1 MIGVT
6 IGVARYGMLARQA
19 AAAFSEKTGLQ
30 VYILGDDEFAS
41 SGLSMPH
48 YLKFR
53 IFDLVPD
60 DEDIVFFDSD
70 MVCLNAWEPPAHR
83 DPRAI
88 VAVRDRILPLVQ
100 ADAETWSIPIEEY
113 FNSGLFIM
121 NRRWHREWL
130 RRAEALHLSQPLTT
144 TYFYDQTP
152 LNAAQR
158 QFRNPDSL
166 SRP

>member
-6 IGVARYGMLARQA
+6 IGVGAYAMLARQA

-70 MVCLNAWEPPAHR
+70 MVCLNAGSRRRTGIHVLLSPYATGSCR
-83 DPRAI
+83 LFRLMPR
-88 VAVRDRILPLVQ
+88 LGP
-100 ADAETWSIPIEEY
+100 
-113 FNSGLFIM
+113 
-121 NRRWHREWL
+121 
-130 RRAEALHLSQPLTT
+130 
-144 TYFYDQTP
+144 
-152 LNAAQR
+152 
-158 QFRNPDSL
+158 
-166 SRP
+166 SRSKNTSTQVSSS